1 MELTKKDVASN
12 ARNQVSHVSE
22 PSQESDLDRKQAEN
36 SPRRKMILAKFPG
49 QVENGE
55 KLIDSFHCAL

>member
-1 MELTKKDVASN
+1 MELTKKDVASD
-12 ARNQVSHVSE
+12 ALNQVSHLSKLN
-22 PSQESDLDRKQAEN
+22 QEGDLDGKQAEN